1 MTTRRLVALFGV
13 FLAAYSVVMG
23 RLFLLARN
31 RAFADTAQAQTVTT
45 LQLDSSRGNI
55 YDCKGRNLTAYGVE
69 YYALSIPGESSYAR
83 LFNYVPYAGQSLLYS
98 RRNSHE
104 PFLVPVEEDLS
115 AQGIYTYAV
124 PGRYFPVPVAPHLL
138 GYVNGEGEGVSGL
151 ERAFDEV
158 LGSQRTQQSVQ
169 CVTTAQGNLV
179 TGSEPQLITRQG
191 QSTGVMLTLDETIQR
206 ACEGVAQKNM
216 TQGCVLVME
225 VDSARVRASVSLP
238 EFDPNAVEKS
248 IEAQDTS
255 LLNRVL
261 CQYNVGSVFKPV
273 LAAAALEKTWDWYT
287 YDCEGSVDLNG
298 HVYRCALS
306 RAHGQMNLTSAL
318 EKSCNCF
325 FIELGLKLGGESVSR
340 AAKDFG
346 FGDAVYLAGGLQSAE
361 GNLPDAQR
369 LEDLGQ
375 LASVSFGQGEL
386 LATPVQVA
394 GAFNAIAADGVWRTP
409 SFLEAVIDET
419 SGAAVQSLY
428 APESRRVVSEENA
441 AALQEMLASVVEYG
455 LGKDAQPLHGCAAGK
470 TGTAQTGVFNEA
482 GEELMNYWFAG
493 FWPAE
498 DPRYTIVVMQD
509 GAPEPAVSCGDIFA
523 QICESLYWLEPGRYE
538 GLENAQTEGLTAEI
552 SVDNGL

>member
-1 MTTRRLVALFGV
+1 MTTRRIIALFGV
-13 FLAAYSVVMG
+13 FLAAFSVVMG
-23 RLFLLARN
+23 RLFLLAQN
-31 RAFADTAQAQTVTT
+31 RDYADTAQAQTVTT
-45 LQLDSSRGNI
+45 LPLEYSRGDL

-69 YYALSIPGESSYAR
+69 YYALSIPGESSYAQ
-83 LFNYVPYAGQSLLYS
+83 LFDHVPYAQQSVLYS

-104 PFLVPVEEDLS
+104 PFLVQVDQDLT
-115 AQGIYTYAV
+115 AQGVYTYAA
-124 PGRYFPVPVAPHLL
+124 PSRYFPVAVAPHLL

-151 ERAFDEV
+151 ELAFEEV
-158 LGSQRTQQSVQ
+158 LGSQRTIESVQ
-169 CVTTAQGNLV
+169 CVTTAQGGLV
-179 TGSEPQLITRQG
+179 GGSEPQLVTQKG

-216 TQGCVLVME
+216 ARGCVLVLE

-238 EFDPNAVEKS
+238 EFDPREVEKS
-248 IEAQDTS
+248 IQAQDTS

-287 YDCEGSVDLNG
+287 FDCEGSVDLNG

-325 FIELGLKLGGESVSR
+325 FIELGLKLGGDAVSK
-340 AAKDFG
+340 AAEDFG
-346 FGDAVYLAGGLQSAE
+346 FGDAVYLAGGLQSAA

-369 LEDLGQ
+369 LQDLGQ

-409 SFLEAVIDET
+409 SFLEAVINEE
-419 SGAAVQSLY
+419 SGEVVEALY
-428 APESRRVVSEENA
+428 APESRRVMSEENA
-441 AALQEMLASVVEYG
+441 SFLQAMLSSVVERG
-455 LGKDAQPLHGCAAGK
+455 LGKDAQPLHGSAAGK
-470 TGTAQTGVFNEA
+470 TGTAQTGTFNEA

-498 DPRYTIVVMQD
+498 NPRYTIVVMQD
-509 GAPEPAVSCGDIFA
+509 GTPEPAVSCGDIFA
-523 QICESLYWLEPGRYE
+523 QVCEALYWLEPGSYAD
-538 GLENAQTEGLTAEI
+538 LKTAEQAASQAEN

>member
-1 MTTRRLVALFGV
+1 MTTRRIVALFGA
-13 FLAAYSVVMG
+13 FLTAFAVVMG

-31 RAFADTAQAQTVTT
+31 QDFADTAQAQTVTT
-45 LQLDSSRGNI
+45 LPLDYSRGDL

-69 YYALSIPGESSYAR
+69 YYALSIPGESSYAQ
-83 LFNYVPYAGQSLLYS
+83 LFDHVPYAQQSLLYS

-104 PFLVPVEEDLS
+104 PFLVQVDQDLS
-115 AQGIYTYAV
+115 PLGIYTYTV
-124 PGRYFPVPVAPHLL
+124 PSRYFPVAVAPHLV

-151 ERAFDEV
+151 ELAFEEV
-158 LGSQRTQQSVQ
+158 LGSQRTLESVQ
-169 CVTTAQGNLV
+169 CVTTAQGDLV
-179 TGSEPQLITRQG
+179 GGSEPQLITQQG
-191 QSTGVMLTLDETIQR
+191 RSTGVMLTLDETIQR

-216 TQGCVLVME
+216 TQGCVLVLE

-238 EFDPNAVEKS
+238 EFDPRAVEKS

-325 FIELGLKLGGESVSR
+325 FIELGLKLGGEAVSQ
-340 AAKDFG
+340 AAEDFG
-346 FGDAVYLAGGLQSAE
+346 FGDAVYLAGGLQSAA
-361 GNLPDAQR
+361 GNLPNAQR
-369 LEDLGQ
+369 LQDLGQ

-394 GAFNAIAADGVWRTP
+394 GAFNAIAAKGV
-409 SFLEAVIDET
+409 L
-419 SGAAVQSLY
+419 SLIHI
-428 APESRRVVSEENA
+428 SE
-441 AALQEMLASVVEYG
+441 
-455 LGKDAQPLHGCAAGK
+455 PTRH
-470 TGTAQTGVFNEA
+470 
-482 GEELMNYWFAG
+482 
-493 FWPAE
+493 
-498 DPRYTIVVMQD
+498 
-509 GAPEPAVSCGDIFA
+509 
-523 QICESLYWLEPGRYE
+523 
-538 GLENAQTEGLTAEI
+538 
-552 SVDNGL
+552 